1 MMSGKG
7 SRVIEADV
15 HPRGPIS
22 TSRSGAAFAEAY
34 FLSRQEANLVGLLSP
49 SQKRLFQR
57 LSRAK
62 NLLTF

>member
-22 TSRSGAAFAEAY
+22 TSRPGVFAEAD
-34 FLSRQEANLVGLLSP
+34 FLPRQEANLVGLLSP

-57 LSRAK
+57 PSRAK
-62 NLLTF
+62 NLLAF